1 MVVSVPDGAPTQM
14 APFRDHHRRDLHCR
28 DVHVHDDHDVQQAEG
43 LRDQHGGGAVASV
56 IYDVRGSAEQSDHC
70 APLEDGVRA
79 LVLVD
84 GQHAHGVHGV
94 RALVLV
100 AVDGQHAHGAHGG
113 PALVLE
119 VVAPKSAHG
128 APALVVA
135 NGLLHEDGHHDVR
148 SHVLLEALLVIY
160 PPVAPNDLAAAA
172 ALVVPFPP
180 G

>member
-1 MVVSVPDGAPTQM
+1 M
-14 APFRDHHRRDLHCR
+14 
-28 DVHVHDDHDVQQAEG
+28 
-43 LRDQHGGGAVASV
+43 ASV
-56 IYDVRGSAEQSDHC
+56 IYDARGSAEQSGHC
-70 APLEDGVRA
+70 APLEHGVRA

-84 GQHAHGVHGV
+84 GQHAHGAHGVHGV
-94 RALVLV
+94 RALVP
-100 AVDGQHAHGAHGG
+100 VDGQHAHGAHGG

-119 VVAPKSAHG
+119 VVEAPKSAHG
-128 APALVVA
+128 APV
-135 NGLLHEDGHHDVR
+135 LHEDGHHDVR